1 MSMTR
6 GIEILNTIPSN
17 EAELISAISI
27 SNEYFSW
34 KNWTVDGWISN
45 FIFDKKRRN
54 PEALFVHEHDK
65 EYYYVKFL
73 YIIPKN
79 VIKDMAKAINAKD
92 LETYGDCD
100 SWEEYFEDYESST
113 LEYLAKWLIKML
125 DTMNEY
131 QCFCYYDCGD

>member
-1 MSMTR
+1 MSITR
-6 GIEILNTIPSN
+6 GIEILNITPSN
-17 EAELISAISI
+17 EAALILALSMRDS
-27 SNEYFSW
+27 EEFFDW
-34 KNWTVDGWISN
+34 KNRTVDEWIYN

-54 PEALFVHEHDK
+54 PEIVSLCVEGCF
-65 EYYYVKFL
+65 YY

-79 VIKDMAKAINAKD
+79 VMKDMAKAINEKD
-92 LETYGDCD
+92 LAVNDYFD
-100 SWEEYFEDYESST
+100 SWQEYFEDYESST